1 MKYLSEC
8 LEDTLD
14 SARIER
20 KFVMTK
26 GQCILAES
34 RLKSIGF
41 KRLYESRAVSS
52 IYFDDIDHSCLRD
65 NVDGSPSRDKIRFR
79 TYNEDYETS
88 IIETKH
94 KRGVVGY
101 KTTYKLDDKVK
112 NQDHLVSLGKS
123 WCDNNLLDILA
134 PSSRVDYIRSYYIR
148 DQFRATI
155 DYKIRSSRL
164 AGKKSITSAM
174 YDYSV
179 IEFKYSVDLDEQFRS
194 IYRVF
199 SDIAMRNTKS
209 SKYSNS
215 LMY

>member
-1 MKYLSEC
+1 MRYLSEC
-8 LEDTLD
+8 LEDVLD

-34 RLKSIGF
+34 LLKSIGF
-41 KRLYESRAVSS
+41 KRMYDSRAVSS
-52 IYFDDIDHSCLRD
+52 IYFDDIDHSCLRA

-79 TYNEDYETS
+79 TYNKDYEKS
-88 IIETKH
+88 VIETKH

-101 KTTYKLDDKVK
+101 KATFMLDSQVQ
-112 NQDHLVSLGKS
+112 NQDQLISLGKS
-123 WCDNNLLDILA
+123 WCDTNLLDILA
-134 PSSRVDYIRSYYIR
+134 PSSRVDYVRSYYIR

-155 DYKIRSSRL
+155 DYKITTSRIV
-164 AGKKSITSAM
+164 GKKHSTSAM

-179 IEFKYSVDLDEQFRS
+179 IEFKYAVDLDDQFRS
-194 IYRVF
+194 IYPFF
-199 SDIAMRNTKS
+199 SDIALRNTKS

>member
-1 MKYLSEC
+1 MKYLSEF
-8 LEDTLD
+8 LENTPD

-41 KRLYESRAVSS
+41 RRLYDSRAVSS
-52 IYFDDIDHSCLRD
+52 IYFDDIDHSCLRA

-79 TYNEDYETS
+79 TYDEDYERS
-88 IIETKH
+88 VVETKH
-94 KRGVVGY
+94 KRGGIGY
-101 KTTYKLDDKVK
+101 KTIFQLDGKAS
-112 NQDHLVSLGKS
+112 NQSHLINLGVS
-123 WCDNNLLDILA
+123 WCDTNLLDFLV

-155 DYKIRSSRL
+155 DYKIRSSRI
-164 AGKKSITSAM
+164 AGKRNITSAM

-179 IEFKYSVDLDEQFRS
+179 IEFKYAIDLDEQFRAL
-194 IYRVF
+194 YRIF